1 MELVSALNSIC
12 HLLNFSAKTP
22 RTSDKK
28 LRKCAMTGS
37 CSGDDSRWTFRK
49 NSLTILDISLNVVM
63 MNVAVETKSWY
74 RVSITAPEDDESR
87 SPINTRRDCANS
99 KMTRSQRFVRFVHTK
114 QQKKKCQTTWRRIQD
129 PTTHSGGRKINLTS
143 AYWVVK
149 SSLFLFYC
157 FLSFFLLILL
167 SSFLHDSH
175 LHSSWWDKY
184 KLKLEKC

>member
-1 MELVSALNSIC
+1 
-12 HLLNFSAKTP
+12 
-22 RTSDKK
+22 
-28 LRKCAMTGS
+28 MTGS

-49 NSLTILDISLNVVM
+49 NFLTILDISLNVVM

-114 QQKKKCQTTWRRIQD
+114 QQKKVSDNLK
-129 PTTHSGGRKINLTS
+129 KIPRSNNSLWGKENNLTS